1 MLDLVDQLVSRP
13 KALPHA
19 PLQLPRPE
27 RKTSCVRAVADSMR
41 SAVWNIARQG
51 LNVVAEARSS
61 RHKNVIDL
69 LMQISELT
77 FASDVRQI
85 GWRSAEPFD
94 KIETFKSRPLL

>member
-1 MLDLVDQLVSRP
+1 M
-13 KALPHA
+13 
-19 PLQLPRPE
+19 
-27 RKTSCVRAVADSMR
+27 RAVADSMR